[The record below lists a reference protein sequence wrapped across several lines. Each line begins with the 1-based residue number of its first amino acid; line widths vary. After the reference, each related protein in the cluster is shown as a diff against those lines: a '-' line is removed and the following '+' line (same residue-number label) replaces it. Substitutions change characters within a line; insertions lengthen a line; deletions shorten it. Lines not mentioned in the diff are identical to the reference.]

1 MKIKKY
7 LIEGGVLAVI
17 FVVAVAVF
25 SFLTNKGNDSMT
37 ADMSSATLPQVS
49 FSYNGY
55 NLNVLPGYV
64 QEMDIVS
71 MRDTITPVTDGKL
84 TVNISDYGNEIK
96 SLDYQVYTLDGK
108 KQLKEAVIKNPGESA
123 NLELGNTSSKKS
135 DSENTDESENSVM
148 SEERVL
154 KLTLMKSDGS
164 LVYYYTRIRDAQ
176 DTGVLKCLDYTN
188 KFHESA
194 FSKEDDGTISG
205 ALETGSV
212 GDDSTFQYVNINSSY
227 NQVTW
232 GKLKPELTNGMRWNV
247 KEITENYTSVQL
259 EYQVN
264 CKGEENDTDLYNVK
278 EFFRVRYASDSKQT
292 YLLDYERTMDQVFDP
307 TKQVLSEKGI
317 LLGITSSDVQYQVNK
332 TGTIVSFVAADE
344 LWTYNKKTD
353 ELSKVFS
360 FADSEKTDIRNLNP
374 KHEIKVLDIDKT
386 GNTTFAVYGYMNRG
400 EHEGEVGV
408 AIYYFDISKN
418 SVDERVFISS
428 QKSYENV
435 DQELGK
441 LVYYNIDENTLYAMV
456 SGVLYDYN
464 VTFDDKKAVVENL
477 SDGQYVVSSDSS
489 LVAYQAEGDLNSATQ
504 ITVMNLSS
512 EKTQTAK
519 CEADEC
525 IRPLGF
531 IKTDFVYGVAK
542 TADIGKS
549 ASGEDIVPMYKVEIM
564 NQSGE
569 IVKTYSVDGSY
580 VLGATFEGNMITLS
594 RATKNGDTYVSTS
607 PDYITNNEEKKES
620 NISLDTYVTD
630 LKETQV
636 RLTYNDGIED
646 KNPKV
651 LNPKQ
656 VLFENPVTVS
666 FDDETAGDKYY
677 VYAYGTLQGIYDK
690 AGTAIAQADKYSG
703 VVVGSDQ
710 GYVWERGNRDL
721 SYSIDSDDEQV
732 KNLRERLKNGESP
745 VDAISA
751 MNNKKSLDLTGCTV
765 EELLYVINQGNP
777 VVAMLDST
785 SSVMLIGYT
794 DSDVTYMDI
803 SSGETE
809 DITYDDLNAKTAGSG
824 HTYVGFQK

>member
-1 MKIKKY
+1 MKIKKR

-49 FSYNGY
+49 FAYNGY

-64 QEMDIVS
+64 EEMEITS
-71 MRDTITPVTDGKL
+71 MRDTITPVTNGKL

-108 KQLKEAVIKNPGESA
+108 KQLKEGVVKKTGESVDLD
-123 NLELGNTSSKKS
+123 LEKPDSGKS
-135 DSENTDESENSVM
+135 DDSDDSSEDVM

-164 LVYYYTRIRDAQ
+164 LVYYYTRIRGAK

-194 FSKEDDGTISG
+194 LAKDDDGTISG
-205 ALETGSV
+205 ALETGSD
-212 GDDSTFQYVNINSSY
+212 GDDSTFQHVNINSGY

-247 KEITENYTSVQL
+247 KEITENYTSVEL

-278 EFFRVRYASDSKQT
+278 EFFRVRYASDSQET
-292 YLLDYERTMDQVFDP
+292 YLLNYDRVMDQVFDP

-317 LLGITSSDVQYQVNK
+317 LLGINSSDVQYRVNK
-332 TGTIVSFVAADE
+332 NGTIVSFVAADE

-353 ELSKVFS
+353 EMSKVFS
-360 FADSEKTDIRNLNP
+360 FADAEKSDIRNLNP
-374 KHEIKVLDIDKT
+374 KHEIKILDIDKT

-441 LVYYNIDENTLYAMV
+441 LVYYNINENTLYAMV
-456 SGVLYDYN
+456 NGALYDYN
-464 VTFDDKKAVVENL
+464 VTFDDKKAIVENL
-477 SDGQYVVSSDSS
+477 EDGQYVVSSDSS
-489 LVAYQAEGDLNSATQ
+489 LVAYQSNGDLNNATE
-504 ITVMNLSS
+504 IAVMDLSN

-519 CEADEC
+519 CESDEC

-549 ASGEDIVPMYKVEIM
+549 ASGESIVPMYKVEIM
-564 NQSGE
+564 NKGGE

-580 VLGATFEGNMITLS
+580 ILGATFEDNMITLD
-594 RATKNGDTYVSTS
+594 RATKNGDTYVSS
-607 PDYITNNEEKKES
+607 SSDYITNNEEKKES
-620 NISLDTYVTD
+620 NISLESYVTD
-630 LKETQV
+630 LKETQI
-636 RLTYNDGIED
+636 RLTYNDGIAD

-666 FDDETAGDKYY
+666 FDDEVSGDKYY

-690 AGTAIAQADKYSG
+690 AGTAIVQADKYSG
-703 VVVGSDQ
+703 VVVSADQ
-710 GYVWERGNRDL
+710 QYVWERGNRDL
-721 SYSIDSDDEQV
+721 VYSIDSDAE
-732 KNLRERLKNGESP
+732 NLKDLRNRLKSGEAP

-751 MNNKKSLDLTGCTV
+751 MNNKKCLDLTGCTA

-777 VVAMLDST
+777 VVAMLDSN
-785 SSVMLIGYT
+785 SSVILIGYT
-794 DSDVTYMDI
+794 DSDVTYMDV
-803 SSGETE
+803 SSGETAE
-809 DITYDDLNAKTAGSG
+809 LTYDELNEKTKGSG

>member
-1 MKIKKY
+1 MKIKKR

-64 QEMDIVS
+64 QEMELTS

-84 TVNISDYGNEIK
+84 TVSISDYGNEIK

-108 KQLKEAVIKNPGESA
+108 KQLKEDVIRNPGESVDLD
-123 NLELGNTSSKKS
+123 LEKS
-135 DSENTDESENSVM
+135 DLQEKSDETADSEGGVLD
-148 SEERVL
+148 EERVL
-154 KLTLMKSDGS
+154 KLTLMKSDSS
-164 LVYYYTRIRDAQ
+164 LVYYYTRIRDAK
-176 DTGVLKCLDYTN
+176 DTGVLNCLDYTN

-194 FSKEDDGTISG
+194 LAKEDDETISG
-205 ALETGSV
+205 ALETGAD
-212 GDDSTFQYVNINSSY
+212 GDDSTFQYVNIHSSY

-259 EYQVN
+259 EYQVT
-264 CKGEENDTDLYNVK
+264 CKGEENDTDLYNIK
-278 EFFRVRYASDSKQT
+278 EFFRVRYAADSKET
-292 YLLDYERTMDQVFDP
+292 YLLDYERTMTQVFDP
-307 TKQVLSEKGI
+307 TRQVLSEKGI
-317 LLGITSSDVQYQVNK
+317 LLGITSSEVPYQVNK

-360 FADSEKTDIRNLNP
+360 FAEAEKADVRNLNP
-374 KHEIKVLDIDKT
+374 KHEIKILDVDKT

-408 AIYYFDISKN
+408 AIYYFDISRN

-428 QKSYENV
+428 RKSYENV

-441 LVYYNIDENTLYAMV
+441 LVYYNIGENTLYAMV
-456 SGVLYDYN
+456 NGALYDYN
-464 VTFDDKKAVVENL
+464 VSFDDKKAIVENL
-477 SDGQYVVSSDSS
+477 SDGQYVVASDSS
-489 LVAYQAEGDLNSATQ
+489 LVAYQTGGDLNSATE
-504 ITVMNLSS
+504 ITVMDFSN

-519 CEADEC
+519 CGSDEC

-531 IKTDFVYGVAK
+531 IKTDVVYGVAK

-549 ASGEDIVPMYKVEIM
+549 ASGEAIVPMYKIEIM
-564 NQSGE
+564 NKSGE
-569 IVKTYSVDGSY
+569 IVKTYSVDGQY
-580 VLGATFEGNMITLS
+580 VLDAAFEDNMITLS
-594 RATKNGDTYVSTS
+594 RATKSGDSYVSSS

-620 NISLDTYVTD
+620 NISLESYVTD

-651 LNPKQ
+651 LSPKQ

-666 FDDETAGDKYY
+666 FDDEASGSKYY

-690 AGTAIAQADKYSG
+690 AGTAIVQADKYSG
-703 VVVGSDQ
+703 VVVSSDQ
-710 GYVWERGNRDL
+710 QYVWERGNRDL
-721 SYSIDSDDEQV
+721 SYSIDSDNETV
-732 KNLRERLKNGESP
+732 KKLRDRLKNGEAP
-745 VDAISA
+745 VEAISA
-751 MNNKKSLDLTGCTV
+751 MNNKKCLDLTGCTV

-777 VVAMLDST
+777 VVAILDSNR
-785 SSVMLIGYT
+785 SVILIGYT
-794 DSDVTYMDI
+794 DGGVTYMDV
-803 SSGETE
+803 SSGDTVGL
-809 DITYDDLNAKTAGSG
+809 TYDELNANTAGSG
-824 HTYVGFQK
+824 HMYLGFQK